1 MNLLFDTNVLIY
13 LARDYQNRILS
24 TINPENKQIFLSVAT
39 LGELKSIS
47 IQNNWGS
54 KKWEVLDAIIDECI
68 LVEINDNLIETYSEI
83 DSYSQRKNP
92 KFGTYIFD
100 TPRNMG
106 KNDLWIAATGSFLN
120 LKLIT
125 TDSDFDHLNKVFLHV
140 EKWIPE
146 QFKKIING

>member
-83 DSYSQRKNP
+83 DSYS
-92 KFGTYIFD
+92 
-100 TPRNMG
+100 
-106 KNDLWIAATGSFLN
+106 
-120 LKLIT
+120 
-125 TDSDFDHLNKVFLHV
+125 
-140 EKWIPE
+140 
-146 QFKKIING
+146 